1 MLIEKGRKVFRGAK
15 HEYIKLF
22 VLRRLQENKE
32 RAEELEEEKQMYNEQ
47 AQELQSTIKV
57 DI

>member
-1 MLIEKGRKVFRGAK
+1 
-15 HEYIKLF
+15 LF